1 MLYNRCYVS
10 IPNHL
15 GLYYNSVC
23 ACARVCVHACVR
35 ACVRVDYPEPL
46 HLPLQF
52 VLSEQSLTLL
62 SGDSICV
69 VVSDV
74 VSGIEGEVVVFPL
87 RSLMVGNNIHSALLH
102 MSSVGS
108 LME

>member
-23 ACARVCVHACVR
+23 ACVRVCVR

-74 VSGIEGEVVVFPL
+74 VSGIEGEVVVFSL
-87 RSLMVGNNIHSALLH
+87 HSLMAGDKIHSALLH